1 MGAPFGNQ
9 NGLGNPGGGRP
20 TVYSQKFVKTATMMC
35 RRGATDGEIAEAL
48 GVTRF
53 TVANW
58 QARYSD
64 FAEAFRLGREPADE
78 RVMRSAFERA
88 VGYTFDSE
96 KIVTVDKRV
105 ERVPIREH
113 VPPDPGMIQYWLN
126 NRRKHEWANRQPVE
140 MGAPGDFDRLS
151 DDDLRKFIEAEAL
164 NVIEH
169 KPEGRSATVVSPPA
183 AASNAVR
190 HEAAGRSKLEQ
201 PTGIAPRASAPRRA
215 AAPKPAAPDDD
226 LFS

>member
-1 MGAPFGNQ
+1 MGAPLGSQ
-9 NGLGNPGGGRP
+9 NALGNPGGARP
-20 TVYSQKFVKTATMMC
+20 SLYNARFVKMVEELC
-35 RRGATDGEIAEAL
+35 RRGATDGEIAEAI

-53 TVANW
+53 TIVNW
-58 QARYSD
+58 QARYPD
-64 FAEAFRLGREPADE
+64 FAEAFKLGREPADE

-126 NRRKHEWANRQPVE
+126 NRRKHEWANRQQVE

-151 DDDLRKFIEAEAL
+151 DDDLRKFIEAEA
-164 NVIEH
+164 
-169 KPEGRSATVVSPPA
+169 ATVVSPPA
-183 AASNAVR
+183 V
-190 HEAAGRSKLEQ
+190 KLEQ
-201 PTGIAPRASAPRRA
+201 PTGIVAAPRRA
-215 AAPKPAAPDDD
+215 ARAAAKPVAPDDD